1 MEIQCSNCNKKF
13 KIPDEKIPNVS
24 KFSVKCPVCG
34 YKIRVERNLPTESK
48 ESSIDQALNLPSVEP
63 EMHPPGSK
71 VAFVF
76 LKEKELF
83 DKLKKIL
90 EELGYIIST
99 ASNTQEAVAKINL
112 NRYNMIII
120 SDAADTKMIFKE
132 IELWPGNLR
141 RYINVIAL
149 GNLAKTFDPNREFI
163 LGVNSYIST
172 DDFENIDTLIKNAIK
187 RHEDFLIPWK
197 FAQKNE

>member
-24 KFSVKCPVCG
+24 KFRVKCPGCG
-34 YKIRVERNLPTESK
+34 YKIQVERKLHTESK

-76 LKEKELF
+76 LEEKEFF
-83 DKLKKIL
+83 DKLEKTLK
-90 EELGYIIST
+90 ESGYLVSS
-99 ASNTQEAVAKINL
+99 ASSTQEAVAKINL

-120 SDAADTKMIFKE
+120 SDSPETKMIFKE

-149 GNLAKTFDPNREFI
+149 GTSAKTFDPNREFI
-163 LGVNSYIST
+163 LGVNSYISIN
-172 DDFENIDTLIKNAIK
+172 DFENIDDLIQDAIK
-187 RHEDFLIPWK
+187 RHEDFLIPWNFVK
-197 FAQKNE
+197 KDE

>member
-13 KIPDEKIPNVS
+13 KIPDEKIPNVA
-24 KFSVKCPVCG
+24 KFIVKCPVCG
-34 YKIRVERNLPTESK
+34 FKIRVERNLYNESK
-48 ESSIDQALNLPSVEP
+48 ENSIDRALNLPSVEP

-76 LKEKELF
+76 LKEKDLF
-83 DKLKKIL
+83 DKLEKIL
-90 EELGYIIST
+90 KELGYIIST

-112 NRYNMIII
+112 NRYNMIVI
-120 SDAADTKMIFKE
+120 SEVPDTKMIFKE

-141 RYINVIAL
+141 RQINVIAM
-149 GNLAKTFDPNREFI
+149 GSSAKTFDPNKEFI

-172 DDFENIDTLIKNAIK
+172 DDFENIDDLIQNAIK
-187 RHEDFLIPWK
+187 RHEDFLIPWN
-197 FAQKNE
+197 FVNKND

>member
-1 MEIQCSNCNKKF
+1 MEIHCSNCYKRF
-13 KIPDEKIPNVS
+13 KIPDEKVPNVS
-24 KFSVKCPVCG
+24 KFIVKCPACG

-76 LKEKELF
+76 FKEKELF
-83 DKLKKIL
+83 DKLEKIL
-90 EELGYIIST
+90 KELGYIIST

-120 SDAADTKMIFKE
+120 SDSPDTKMIFKE

-197 FAQKNE
+197 FAQKDE

>member
-13 KIPDEKIPNVS
+13 KIPDEKIPNVA
-24 KFSVKCPVCG
+24 KFIVKCPVCG
-34 YKIRVERNLPTESK
+34 FKIRVERNLYNESK
-48 ESSIDQALNLPSVEP
+48 ENSIDQALNLPSVEP

-76 LKEKELF
+76 LKEKDLF
-83 DKLKKIL
+83 DKLEKIL
-90 EELGYIIST
+90 KELGYIIST

-112 NRYNMIII
+112 NRYNMIVI
-120 SDAADTKMIFKE
+120 SEVPDTKMIFKE

-141 RYINVIAL
+141 RQINVIAM
-149 GNLAKTFDPNREFI
+149 GSSAKTFDPNKEFI

-172 DDFENIDTLIKNAIK
+172 DDFENIDDLIQNAIK
-187 RHEDFLIPWK
+187 RHEDFLIPWN
-197 FAQKNE
+197 FVNKND